1 MTDDSKAEKNALKS
15 LWPTSKQF
23 LCHFHMAQAEWR
35 WLHDNKN
42 RIKLLDRLP
51 LMRKFQK
58 VKIMKVFILKVIICL
73 NISSVSIWLKP
84 SSLDNYLY
92 M

>member
-23 LCHFHMAQAEWR
+23 LCNFHMAQAEWR

-42 RIKLLDRLP
+42 GIKLSDTTNE
-51 LMRKFQK
+51 
-58 VKIMKVFILKVIICL
+58 KISKSEIYKCFHFKCNNLFYIL
-73 NISSVSIWLKP
+73 
-84 SSLDNYLY
+84 
-92 M
+92 

>member
-1 MTDDSKAEKNALKS
+1 MTDDSKAEKNALNS
-15 LWPTSKQF
+15 LWPSARQF

-42 RIKLLDRLP
+42 KVRASDRLT

-58 VKIMKVFILKVIICL
+58 VKCNLFCILFEF
-73 NISSVSIWLKP
+73 
-84 SSLDNYLY
+84 
-92 M
+92 

>member
-42 RIKLLDRLP
+42 GIKPLDRLP

-58 VKIMKVFILKVIICL
+58 VRKIFLAIQTTTQFKYLNKNNKLLKA
-73 NISSVSIWLKP
+73 K
-84 SSLDNYLY
+84 
-92 M
+92 